1 MLHRIYPLASP
12 ARVKGRYM
20 HPGSTAILNLVPVH
34 GCTRPYRCTRVG
46 NSTVDLSIDL
56 PRSYIRVRLHAQD
69 LNLDL
74 QRCTHPAVC
83 VHTHTGRSTDLPDMY
98 KAVCVH
104 THLLFFVFSNKKKST
119 PSPRL
124 NCVIIE
130 FSSNLF
136 SVKGVLEYFVF
147 EKRRKKKIQQ
157 QIYYFKTLLSNLL
170 Q

>member
-1 MLHRIYPLASP
+1 MAGRIILSACIPSSSERSIHAPRLDCNTKFSTGT
-12 ARVKGRYM
+12 RV
-20 HPGSTAILNLVPVH
+20 
-34 GCTRPYRCTRVG
+34 RPYRCTRVG

-56 PRSYIRVRLHAQD
+56 PQSYIRVRLHAQD

-83 VHTHTGRSTDLPDMY
+83 VHTHTGRSTDLPDVY
-98 KAVCVH
+98 TAVCVH
-104 THLLFFVFSNKKKST
+104 THLLFFVFSQKKST

-136 SVKGVLEYFVF
+136 SVKGVLCF
-147 EKRRKKKIQQ
+147 
-157 QIYYFKTLLSNLL
+157 
-170 Q
+170 